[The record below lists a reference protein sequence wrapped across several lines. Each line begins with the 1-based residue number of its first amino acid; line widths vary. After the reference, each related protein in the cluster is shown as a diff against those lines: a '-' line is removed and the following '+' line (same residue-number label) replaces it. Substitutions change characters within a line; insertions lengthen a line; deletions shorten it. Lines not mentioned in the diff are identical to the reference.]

1 METYMPLTKGMKEK
15 LFHIELENGIRVYP
29 ISDNAMKLLSGNG
42 EALGGYYY
50 EMREPTMMEKV
61 CDIMTDIVEDTTWT
75 ALAGLFVF
83 ACTFTAIA
91 LMVVCYA

>member
-50 EMREPTMMEKV
+50 EMREPSMMEKV
-61 CDIMTDIVEDTTWT
+61 CDFMMGIVEDTTWN
-75 ALAGLFVF
+75 ALAWLCV
-83 ACTFTAIA
+83 ASAAFTAIVLA
-91 LMVVCYA
+91 VACYA